1 MTCNHFAV
9 IYKSKAESLFASLP
23 PFIIIEDLSI
33 YRVFFT
39 HSNLLQYSKENKKM
53 PTDDIKV
60 EYDAFFCHTRS
71 CVYRIFIR
79 FVEFDLGL
87 SLHGLLS
94 PLHRYCAPTLT
105 GIKDSYGCVPFPV
118 YCIIGLQQPPHSQ
131 LSTFRYSYL

>member
-1 MTCNHFAV
+1 MKCWKIQRKIRGRCKT
-9 IYKSKAESLFASLP
+9 IILFKTGVDYL
-23 PFIIIEDLSI
+23 
-33 YRVFFT
+33 YQYQ
-39 HSNLLQYSKENKKM
+39 NLLQYSKENKKM